1 MEINGKII
9 NLYKYKEKNMIN
21 CSIYFPH
28 YQVMKRHSKN
38 VVFKNALKKIN
49 KQKPNEI
56 LRNFEVINK
65 IFCQIK
71 EKNFISL
78 HL

>member
-1 MEINGKII
+1 
-9 NLYKYKEKNMIN
+9 
-21 CSIYFPH
+21 
-28 YQVMKRHSKN
+28 MKRHSKN
-38 VVFKNALKKIN
+38 VVSKNALKKMN

-78 HL
+78 HLYFFGPGRHKFEKNRPKISL